1 MLCCGACGGEPD
13 EAVDV
18 SAAWL
23 LFYVAA
29 HIFDNVEDSDDPE
42 AWYAQYSPGVALNT
56 GCGLFFTASM
66 ALHNLNNKS
75 LSSTAAGEIQ
85 RTFQEQML
93 IMSSGQHDDLTLQ
106 QINLDQYW
114 KIAEGKS
121 GAFFDLA
128 CWSGAR
134 LACDNPDKLRYFKEF
149 GQRLGLLLQLLD
161 DLSDINPAPG
171 SRFIASPAELY
182 HSFVMA
188 YAMSVFPEAQR
199 KQLQDNLELSSQ
211 DEQAARQV
219 YNILGYSGID
229 LYLLTEIE
237 RQRSLALKALENAAP
252 ISPYRELL
260 LRMIPDLH
268 TKRA

>member
-1 MLCCGACGGEPD
+1 MFCCGACGGEPD
-13 EAVDV
+13 EAVDI

-29 HIFDNVEDSDDPE
+29 HIFDNVEDLDDPE
-42 AWYAQYSPGVALNT
+42 AWYAKYTPAVALNT
-56 GCGLFFTASM
+56 GCGLFFTA
-66 ALHNLNNKS
+66 ALALNDLHNRPQAS
-75 LSSTAAGEIQ
+75 AAAREIQ
-85 RTFQEQML
+85 RVFQEQML

-128 CWSGAR
+128 CWAGAR
-134 LACDNPDKLRYFKEF
+134 LACDNPTKLWHFKEF
-149 GQRLGLLLQLLD
+149 GQHLGLLLQLLD

-171 SRFIASPAELY
+171 SRFIARPAELY

-188 YAMSVFPEAQR
+188 YAMSVLPEVQR
-199 KQLQDNLELSSQ
+199 KQLLDNLELSSQ
-211 DEQAARQV
+211 DEQAAHQV
-219 YNILGYSGID
+219 YDILQNSGID

-237 RQRSLALKALENAAP
+237 RQRSLALQALENAEP

-260 LRMIPDLH
+260 HRMIPDFH
-268 TKRA
+268 TIQA